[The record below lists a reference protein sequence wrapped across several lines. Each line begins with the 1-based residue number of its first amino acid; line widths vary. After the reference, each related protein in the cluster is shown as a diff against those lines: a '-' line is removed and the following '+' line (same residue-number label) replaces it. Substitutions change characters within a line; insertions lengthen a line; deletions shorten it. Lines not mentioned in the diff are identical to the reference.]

1 MALGFGCVDFR
12 QGSVE
17 VRGVAVDPAKFIRE
31 VRAEVGRVTWPTRKE
46 TLVTTGL
53 VFAMVTIT
61 ALFFFFVDQI
71 ISLGVRALFGVGG

>member
-1 MALGFGCVDFR
+1 VGFQAG
-12 QGSVE
+12 GAE
-17 VRGVAVDPAKFIRE
+17 VVGVAVDPAKFIRE

-61 ALFFFFVDQI
+61 ALFFFFIDQI